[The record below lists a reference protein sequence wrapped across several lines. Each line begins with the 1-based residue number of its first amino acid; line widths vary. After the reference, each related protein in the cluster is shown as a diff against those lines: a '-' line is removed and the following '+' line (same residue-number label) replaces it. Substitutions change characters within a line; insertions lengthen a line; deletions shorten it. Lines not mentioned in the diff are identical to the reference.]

1 MPLWVW
7 ISLAVSLAVVVPAL
21 VFLVVVG
28 VGLWRRIRA
37 LEASTGVPIESLLAS
52 LDAMNERLE
61 HANERSQDIQGRL
74 EHLNEAME
82 KVAVIRWALG
92 DTRSAL
98 GFWRS
103 LSGR

>member
-7 ISLAVSLAVVVPAL
+7 ICLAVSLGVIVPAL
-21 VFLVVVG
+21 TLLVLAG
-28 VGLWRRIRA
+28 IGLWRRIRS
-37 LEASTGVPIESLLAS
+37 LEERSGVPIESLLDT
-52 LDAMNERLE
+52 LETMNERLE
-61 HANERSQDIQGRL
+61 HANVRSQELQGRL

-82 KVAVIRWALG
+82 KVAVIKWALG

>member
-7 ISLAVSLAVVVPAL
+7 ICLAVSLAVVVPT
-21 VFLVVVG
+21 LVVLTVASIR
-28 VGLWRRIRA
+28 LWQRISSIEQR
-37 LEASTGVPIESLLAS
+37 TGVPVESLLTE
-52 LDAMNERLE
+52 LETMNDRLE
-61 HANERSQDIQGRL
+61 RANERSQELEERL
-74 EHLNEAME
+74 DELNGAME

>member
-1 MPLWVW
+1 M
-7 ISLAVSLAVVVPAL
+7 
-21 VFLVVVG
+21 
-28 VGLWRRIRA
+28 
-37 LEASTGVPIESLLAS
+37 PIESLLAS
-52 LDAMNERLE
+52 LDTMNERLE
-61 HANERSQDIQGRL
+61 RTNARSVEIQGRL
-74 EHLNEAME
+74 EHLNQAME

>member
-7 ISLAVSLAVVVPAL
+7 ICLAVSLGVVVPAM
-21 VFLVVVG
+21 VFLIVAG
-28 VGLWRRIRA
+28 VSLWRRIRA
-37 LEASTGVPIESLLAS
+37 LEESTGMPIESLMTS
-52 LDAMNERLE
+52 LDTMNERLE
-61 HANERSQDIQGRL
+61 RANARSEDIQDRL
-74 EHLNEAME
+74 EHLNQAME